1 MFTPVAA
8 VQDALR
14 VPSVLVALLQ
24 LVNGVCFVMVT
35 MYYYSILCSVGG
47 PALLRRFGVR
57 SSVASASLIRRVGA
71 LGFDLIL
78 SV

>member
-1 MFTPVAA
+1 MCSLGSLPLVIPLFTPVAA

-35 MYYYSILCSVGG
+35 MYYYSILCSVGLHKILG
-47 PALLRRFGVR
+47 LTRAWWCVR
-57 SSVASASLIRRVGA
+57 K
-71 LGFDLIL
+71 
-78 SV
+78 